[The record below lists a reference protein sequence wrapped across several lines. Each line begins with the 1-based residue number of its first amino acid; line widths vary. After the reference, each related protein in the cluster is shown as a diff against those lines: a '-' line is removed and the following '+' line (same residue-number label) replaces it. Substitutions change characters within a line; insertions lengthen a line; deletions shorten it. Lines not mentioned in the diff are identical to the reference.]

1 MPGMATMTAAPPP
14 REEGWRRRRFWC
26 LTATGPLASYL
37 WLLTSA
43 PLCPRRSPAAH
54 LAPPSSRRSVLTWLL
69 KESLGGNSRTIM
81 LATVSPSER
90 HYEESSSTLRYAE
103 RAKRIVTR
111 AVVNEDPN
119 VVLIRQL
126 REEIQQLRDLL
137 SSGGG
142 DINTLGK
149 FYASLYAADFVQS

>member
-1 MPGMATMTAAPPP
+1 
-14 REEGWRRRRFWC
+14 
-26 LTATGPLASYL
+26 
-37 WLLTSA
+37 
-43 PLCPRRSPAAH
+43 
-54 LAPPSSRRSVLTWLL
+54 
-69 KESLGGNSRTIM
+69 M

-142 DINTLGK
+142 DINTLGTVDLQCPVNV
-149 FYASLYAADFVQS
+149 ALLLPQSFLRPLRL

>member
-1 MPGMATMTAAPPP
+1 
-14 REEGWRRRRFWC
+14 
-26 LTATGPLASYL
+26 
-37 WLLTSA
+37 
-43 PLCPRRSPAAH
+43 
-54 LAPPSSRRSVLTWLL
+54 
-69 KESLGGNSRTIM
+69 M

-149 FYASLYAADFVQS
+149 FYASLYAADLYSLDNVALPLPDRFLSSLTPSS